1 MIALKKIWVFLKT
14 HWYIPVIII
23 IALVL
28 KSQNN
33 RMLKIIDASQ
43 KSYNKQK
50 HAIEAAEI
58 EKKQKNEE
66 IEKEHQRVLAA
77 IERATAAENRTLQE
91 KEKKLVK
98 KLVKKYYNNP
108 KEMSEE
114 ISKVLGLTHVKNNKD
129 SSD

>member
-58 EKKQKNEE
+58 EKKQKKEE